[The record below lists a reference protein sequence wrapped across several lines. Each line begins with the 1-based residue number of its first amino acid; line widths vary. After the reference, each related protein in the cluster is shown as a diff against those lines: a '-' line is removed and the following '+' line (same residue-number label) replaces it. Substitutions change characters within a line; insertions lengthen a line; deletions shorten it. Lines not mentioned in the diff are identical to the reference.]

1 VISVEGITKP
11 HAIMKTISRGCG
23 VAVYAFGT
31 ALFAS
36 ATMMSITVALMNLSL
51 LIAGGVLGRIVVMW
65 IASEV
70 NRNAKPILH
79 AVVTDANQAN
89 EYFHAIAELPL

>member
-1 VISVEGITKP
+1 VISVEGVTKP

-23 VAVYAFGT
+23 VAVYAFST

-79 AVVTDANQAN
+79 A
-89 EYFHAIAELPL
+89 IAKRPL